1 MPMQHHSLRRHYPD
15 QVRRSAPAAPSQ
27 PGRPSS
33 RVWVVAFTLP
43 GPQTASPGVT
53 ASRYNTGMTMAEIGD
68 EPAVARPAATTAF
81 GRQMALRADPGV
93 SGRHHVDVDTRWNC
107 PIVPHGG
114 TMAALAAGAMA
125 AEIGDPD
132 QALRSLT
139 TVFAAPVPP
148 GPVEIDVTVLRRGRS
163 MTQATAV
170 THAPGE
176 AVGHTSVAVFGRD
189 RGGFEFAE
197 RTMPAIGPP
206 GEYPSFRDPLPPEAL
221 AAGFVDEGPPFAF
234 WENVTGRPVLG
245 HAPWEDYVPA
255 SSERGYWYRFD
266 EPPLRSDGTLQ
277 PPAVGARSRVLR
289 G

>member
-43 GPQTASPGVT
+43 GAQTASPGVT

-68 EPAVARPAATTAF
+68 EPEVAAGGVVASAF
-81 GRQMALRADPGV
+81 GRQMALRADPAV
-93 SGRHHVDVDTRWNC
+93 PGRHLVDVDARWNC

-132 QALRSLT
+132 QALRTLT
-139 TVFAAPVPP
+139 TVFAAPVPA

-170 THAPGE
+170 AHAPGE
-176 AVGHTSVAVFGRD
+176 AIGHTSVAVFGRD
-189 RGGFEFAE
+189 RGGFEF
-197 RTMPAIGPP
+197 
-206 GEYPSFRDPLPPEAL
+206 D
-221 AAGFVDEGPPFAF
+221 
-234 WENVTGRPVLG
+234 
-245 HAPWEDYVPA
+245 
-255 SSERGYWYRFD
+255 
-266 EPPLRSDGTLQ
+266 
-277 PPAVGARSRVLR
+277 
-289 G
+289 